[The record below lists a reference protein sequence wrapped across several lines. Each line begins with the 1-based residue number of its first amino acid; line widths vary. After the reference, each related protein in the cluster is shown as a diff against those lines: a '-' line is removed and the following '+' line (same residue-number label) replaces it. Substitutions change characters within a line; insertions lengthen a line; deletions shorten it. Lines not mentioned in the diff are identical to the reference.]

1 VGAPVRLIAAALAV
15 AIGCLGC
22 ASYRGARLYQE
33 GSAALDRGEAERAV
47 SDLEHAARLVPQASE
62 IQNHLGLA
70 YAAAGRD
77 ADALNAFRNAV
88 ALDCDNEA
96 AAHNL
101 RRAESARAV
110 LQP

>member
-1 VGAPVRLIAAALAV
+1 M

-33 GSAALDRGEAERAV
+33 GTAALDRGEVERAV
-47 SDLEHAARLVPQASE
+47 SDLEHAARLVQASE

>member
-1 VGAPVRLIAAALAV
+1 MRAALRCV
-15 AIGCLGC
+15 AATLALTLGCVGC

-33 GSAALDRGEAERAV
+33 GTAALDRGEIDRAV
-47 SDLEHAARLVPQASE
+47 SDLERAAELVPQASE

-77 ADALNAFRNAV
+77 EEALDAFRNAV

-96 AAHNL
+96 AARNL
-101 RRAESARAV
+101 RRAERTSAAAR
-110 LQP
+110 P

>member
-1 VGAPVRLIAAALAV
+1 MGALLRVVAALLAV
-15 AIGCLGC
+15 VGFLGC

-33 GSAALDRGEAERAV
+33 GSAALDRGEVERAV
-47 SDLEHAARLVPQASE
+47 SDLEDAARLVPQASE

-77 ADALNAFRNAV
+77 VDALSAFRNAV

-96 AAHNL
+96 AANNL
-101 RRAESARAV
+101 RRAERASAAV
-110 LQP
+110 QP